1 MRPVYDVLPVGV
13 VCECGQ
19 QLFELVGRL
28 ENDPNINCCVC
39 NTLVNIDA
47 AELKEKVYRVKKE
60 FDELTSSMRW
70 LSQ

>member
-1 MRPVYDVLPVGV
+1 MRPVYDVLPVGL

-28 ENDPNINCCVC
+28 KKEYAVNCTVC
-39 NTLVNIDA
+39 NTRVKIDD
-47 AELKEKVYRVKKE
+47 AELQEMISKVKRE